1 MVYMFLANG
10 FEETEAICPL
20 DILLRAG
27 AKVKTVAVGTSGLY
41 VTGRNGIT
49 VKADISEGELGSP
62 DKSAV
67 DMVILPGGMP
77 GADNLY
83 ASQAVD
89 NFVMHAAKTGA
100 YIAAICAAPFILGRK
115 GILRGRRA
123 TCYPGFEDDLIGA
136 TIVRE
141 GVVRD
146 GNIITG
152 EAMGSAI
159 QFGLSLVSALCGEE
173 KADEVASA
181 ILVK

>member
-27 AKVKTVAVGTSGLY
+27 VKVKTVAVGTSGLF

-49 VKADISEGELGSP
+49 VKADITEGELGSP
-62 DKSAV
+62 EGAAV

-77 GADNLY
+77 GANNLY
-83 ASQAVD
+83 TSQTVD
-89 NFVMHAAKTGA
+89 SFISHAARTGA

-136 TIVRE
+136 TVVRE

-159 QFGLSLVSALCGEE
+159 PFGLTLVSALCGEE
-173 KADEVASA
+173 TADKVASA
-181 ILVK
+181 IIAK

>member
-1 MVYMFLANG
+1 MEYMFLANG
-10 FEETEAICPL
+10 FEATEAICPP

-27 AKVKTVAVGTSGLY
+27 VNVKTVAVGTSGLY

-49 VKADISEGELGSP
+49 VKADCTEGELSNP
-62 DKSAV
+62 EKSDI
-67 DMVILPGGMP
+67 DMVILPGGIP

-83 ASQAVD
+83 ASPTVD
-89 NFVMHAAKTGA
+89 GFVRHAAKTGA
-100 YIAAICAAPFILGRK
+100 YIAAICAAPYILGKK

-159 QFGLSLVSALCGEE
+159 PFGLTLVSALCGEE
-173 KADEVASA
+173 TADKVKSA
-181 ILVK
+181 ILAK